1 LRRPGRPRS
10 SLPAQLPPAT
20 SIVVQRA
27 RNLRN
32 SEFSLNPVH
41 KRKRSIW
48 DEEDEEDNDSDNSPD
63 AQMARALQDE
73 ENTKVNMFGNDAK
86 VFMPRRTRRALRLI
100 RPKADYAADFSDDDL
115 DIKLSSLK
123 KNADIIGKSNKTT
136 LPGPKKAKFIIPD
149 SDESEFVASEK
160 DDASSGI
167 GSRSSSE
174 VPIAL
179 ASVSR
184 EVETKPC
191 RSRIQ
196 VIIDKSTNSKDS
208 TPIRARGRL
217 SGMPRQSLRRPGFNS
232 ASTLNEGSKQST
244 SATPEIATTPV
255 ISIHDDDTNEGVE
268 DEWSGPGSS
277 GSEAEP
283 SFRRGGFERRR
294 FRYEATSERY
304 YERKAEKRAKLD
316 RARLEAHHP
325 ELLTMWKDLEDLP
338 EIKTTRA
345 EQPRNI
351 SRQLKPFQLEGLSWM
366 KAMEK
371 TEWGGGL
378 LGDEMG
384 MGKTIQAVSLIMS
397 DYPAK
402 NPSLV
407 LIPPVALMQWQQEIG
422 DYTDGTLKSFVFHG
436 TNKNTKDISVRELR
450 KYDVILMSY
459 NSLESMYRH
468 QEKGFRRKE
477 EVHFQKSVI
486 HSLHFHRVILDEAHN
501 IKVRYDKFPQL
512 KLS

>member
-1 LRRPGRPRS
+1 
-10 SLPAQLPPAT
+10 
-20 SIVVQRA
+20 
-27 RNLRN
+27 
-32 SEFSLNPVH
+32 
-41 KRKRSIW
+41 
-48 DEEDEEDNDSDNSPD
+48 
-63 AQMARALQDE
+63 MARALQDE
-73 ENTKVNMFGNDAK
+73 ENAKVNIYGNEAEEL
-86 VFMPRRTRRALRLI
+86 MPRRTRRTLRPI
-100 RPKADYAADFSDDDL
+100 RPKADYATDISDDDL
-115 DIKLSSLK
+115 DIELSSLR
-123 KNADIIGKSNKTT
+123 KNASVTRKSNKT
-136 LPGPKKAKFIIPD
+136 GSKKTKLTVPD
-149 SDESEFVASEK
+149 SDESEFVASERGG
-160 DDASSGI
+160 ASSGI

-174 VPIAL
+174 VPIA
-179 ASVSR
+179 SVPVSR
-184 EVETKPC
+184 EIETKLC

-196 VIIDKSTNSKDS
+196 VIIDKSTNSEDS
-208 TPIRARGRL
+208 TPTRTRGRI
-217 SGMPRQSLRRPGFNS
+217 SSMPRQNLRRPSSNPAS
-232 ASTLNEGSKQST
+232 APNEGSKQST
-244 SATPEIATTPV
+244 SATPEINTTPA
-255 ISIHDDDTNEGVE
+255 ISIHDGDTNEGAE
-268 DEWSGPGSS
+268 DEWSGPESS
-277 GSEAEP
+277 ESGNESRV
-283 SFRRGGFERRR
+283 RRSGFEHLRS
-294 FRYEATSERY
+294 RYEAASEQY
-304 YERKAEKRAKLD
+304 YERKAERRAKLD

-338 EIKTTRA
+338 QIKTTRA
-345 EQPRNI
+345 EQPKNI

-366 KAMEK
+366 QAMEK

-422 DYTDGTLKSFVFHG
+422 DYTDGTLKTFVFHG
-436 TNKNTKDISVRELR
+436 TNKNTKDISTRELR

-486 HSLHFHRVILDEAHN
+486 HSLCFHRVILDEAHN
-501 IKVRYDKFPQL
+501 IKVRYDAFSLP